1 MRDYCVYAEQ
11 TDTHFS
17 LNAFAAPGIALVS
30 VVPLKDF
37 QAIFKQRFWRLAQ
50 SKDEFVG
57 ATRQDP
63 TGRAGKYVG
72 SELDLPWPGPSARIC
87 YSNGVMY
94 RVKGSYYSIS

>member
-1 MRDYCVYAEQ
+1 
-11 TDTHFS
+11 
-17 LNAFAAPGIALVS
+17 
-30 VVPLKDF
+30 VPLKDF

-72 SELDLPWPGPSARIC
+72 SELDLPWPGPSARIR
-87 YSNGVMY
+87 YSKGVVY
-94 RVKGSYYSIS
+94 LVKGSYYSISWSKALRARQTTKY